1 MSQSVDSWVP
11 PPEPPPPLPPSEAAG
26 YQTINYLNVDRGV
39 GSWLK
44 TLDHKRIGIMYLV
57 SVLLAFLLGGIFAM
71 ILRLE
76 LTTPEPTIISANTYN
91 RMFTLHGMVMIFL
104 FMIPAI
110 PGVFGNFFLPLMLG
124 AKDVA
129 FPRLNLLSL
138 YVYWTGA
145 TLVLWGVISGGADTG
160 WTFYAP
166 YSTTTPM
173 TLFPVLLGV
182 FIIGFSSILTGLNFI
197 VTIHTLRAPGI
208 GWMKMPL
215 FVWAIYATSIIQVL
229 ATPVIGLTAMLVG
242 IEKIGGFGLFDPGR
256 GGDPVLMQHLF
267 WFYSHPA
274 VYIMV
279 LPAMGVM
286 SEAIAAFSRK
296 NIFGYKMIAY
306 SSLGIAFVGFFAW
319 GHHMFVSGQSPFDDG
334 AFAVISMLVGVFTAI
349 KVFNWVGTLYRGAIY
364 VSTPFI
370 YICGFLFFIV
380 FGGMTGIAVATVS
393 LDVHWHDTYFV
404 VAHFHFI
411 MVGAVIMAFL
421 TAVHYWFPKM
431 FGRTYH
437 EGWGMVAAVFIVL
450 GFNATFI
457 PQFLLGNAGMP
468 RRYYMYPER
477 FTALN
482 VASTAGST
490 LLAFGFIIIL
500 FYLLYA
506 LKYGPI
512 AGPNPWNSKG
522 YEWLTSSPPI
532 KENFEITPTYDE
544 EPHTYHDPGE
554 EVEHVVV

>member
-1 MSQSVDSWVP
+1 V
-11 PPEPPPPLPPSEAAG
+11 
-26 YQTINYLNVDRGV
+26 R
-39 GSWLK
+39 
-44 TLDHKRIGIMYLV
+44 
-57 SVLLAFLLGGIFAM
+57 F
-71 ILRLE
+71 E
-76 LTTPEPTIISANTYN
+76 LSTPEPTFIGANAYN

-110 PGVFGNFFLPLMLG
+110 PGVFGNFVLPLMLG

-145 TLVLWGVISGGADTG
+145 AIVLFGVITGGADSG

-182 FIIGFSSILTGLNFI
+182 FILGFSSILTGLNFI

-208 GWMKMPL
+208 TWMKMPL
-215 FVWAIYATSIIQVL
+215 FVWALYATSIIQVL
-229 ATPVIGLTAMLVG
+229 ATPVIGLTTLLVG
-242 IEKIGGFGLFDPGR
+242 IEKVAGFGLFDPGR
-256 GGDPVLMQHLF
+256 GGDPVLMQHMF

-279 LPAMGVM
+279 LPAMGVI
-286 SEAIAAFSRK
+286 SEAIATFARK
-296 NIFGYKMIAY
+296 NLFGYKMIAY

-319 GHHMFVSGQSPFDDG
+319 GHHMFVSGQSAFDGG
-334 AFAVISMLVGVFTAI
+334 AFAVVSMLVGVFTAI
-349 KVFNWVGTLYRGAIY
+349 KVFNWVGTLYRGSIQ
-364 VSTPFI
+364 VTTPFV
-370 YICGFLFFIV
+370 YVCGFLFFVV

-421 TAVHYWFPKM
+421 AALHYWFPKM
-431 FGRTYH
+431 FGKTYH
-437 EGWGMVAAVFIVL
+437 EGWGMVAASFIVL

-500 FYLLYA
+500 IYLVYA
-506 LKYGPI
+506 LVNGDV
-512 AGPNPWNSKG
+512 AGDNPWDSKG
-522 YEWLTSSPPI
+522 YEWMTSSPPI
-532 KENFEITPTYDE
+532 KENFEEIPNYE
-544 EPHTYHDPGE
+544 QEPHTYREPGE
-554 EVEHVVV
+554 EVEHVVI

>member
-1 MSQSVDSWVP
+1 MSQSASSALAEVP
-11 PPEPPPPLPPSEAAG
+11 YRAPV
-26 YQTINYLNVDRGV
+26 YQEINYLNADSGV
-39 GSWLK
+39 MSWLK
-44 TLDHKRIGIMYLV
+44 TLDHKRIGIMYLG
-57 SVLLAFLLGGIFAM
+57 SVLVAFLLGGIFAM
-71 ILRLE
+71 IVRFE
-76 LTTPEPTIISANTYN
+76 LSTPEPTFIGANAYN

-110 PGVFGNFFLPLMLG
+110 PGVFGNFVLPLMLG

-145 TLVLWGVISGGADTG
+145 AIVLFGVITGGADSG

-182 FIIGFSSILTGLNFI
+182 FILGFSSILTGLNFI

-208 GWMKMPL
+208 TWMKMPL
-215 FVWAIYATSIIQVL
+215 FVWALYATSIIQVL
-229 ATPVIGLTAMLVG
+229 ATPVIGLTTLLVG
-242 IEKIGGFGLFDPGR
+242 IEKVAGFGLFDPGR
-256 GGDPVLMQHLF
+256 GGDPVLMQHMF

-279 LPAMGVM
+279 LPAMGVI
-286 SEAIAAFSRK
+286 SEAIATFARK
-296 NIFGYKMIAY
+296 NLFGYKMIAY

-319 GHHMFVSGQSPFDDG
+319 GHHMFVSGQSAFDGG
-334 AFAVISMLVGVFTAI
+334 AFAVVSMLVGVFTAI
-349 KVFNWVGTLYRGAIY
+349 KVFNWVGTLYRGSIQ
-364 VSTPFI
+364 VTTPFV
-370 YICGFLFFIV
+370 YVCGFLFFVV

-421 TAVHYWFPKM
+421 AALHYWFPKM
-431 FGRTYH
+431 FGKTYH
-437 EGWGMVAAVFIVL
+437 EGWGMVAASFIVL

-500 FYLLYA
+500 IYLVYA
-506 LKYGPI
+506 LVNGDV
-512 AGPNPWNSKG
+512 AGDNPWDSKG
-522 YEWLTSSPPI
+522 YEWMTSSPPI
-532 KENFEITPTYDE
+532 KENFEEIPNYE
-544 EPHTYHDPGE
+544 QEPHTYREPGE
-554 EVEHVVV
+554 EVEHVVI